1 MAKVV
6 LKYSA
11 PSFCDLRQERS
22 LELTRGENQVQSDK
36 VQIAFYYCYYY
47 CCHYFCSMIL
57 LLFFLFIVFF
67 FLLYLNILGKEEK
80 GFLSER
86 NYRFSYNTNH
96 LYVRRMCTRSD
107 TKPREKLNSRC
118 GPGVM
123 LGSYWSK
130 RLDLLCSLDS
140 RP

>member
-1 MAKVV
+1 M
-6 LKYSA
+6 
-11 PSFCDLRQERS
+11 
-22 LELTRGENQVQSDK
+22 NQVQSDR

-57 LLFFLFIVFF
+57 LIFFFIYCFF
-67 FLLYLNILGKEEK
+67 FLLYLNILGKKEK

-96 LYVRRMCTRSD
+96 LYVRRMCTRSG

-123 LGSYWSK
+123 LRVVLVKERGPP
-130 RLDLLCSLDS
+130 LFT
-140 RP
+140 